1 MDIRC
6 ENVRK
11 GVKEVVVYSN
21 ISAYYKKRR
30 LYFFRSSG
38 DFSVGNVIRE
48 GDDRGQD
55 QQGDDDYHGQFF
67 PAADDREA
75 QSGKFQYNQEQQA
88 VPALLRLIVT
98 WEPKCAYKKSKGVI
112 EATFFSKTTS
122 SPRK

>member
-1 MDIRC
+1 MDVRC

-11 GVKEVVVYSN
+11 GVKEVVVYSVLQ
-21 ISAYYKKRR
+21 KKT

-48 GDDRGQD
+48 GDDRGQG
-55 QQGDDDYHGQFF
+55 QQGDDDDRGPFF